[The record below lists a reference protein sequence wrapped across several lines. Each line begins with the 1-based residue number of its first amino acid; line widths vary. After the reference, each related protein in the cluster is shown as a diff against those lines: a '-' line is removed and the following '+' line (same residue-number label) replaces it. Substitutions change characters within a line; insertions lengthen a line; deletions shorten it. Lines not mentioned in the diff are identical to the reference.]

1 MPAISG
7 THLYRSLEQ
16 RMPDM
21 LTKRY
26 RSLGFEDGTFLPV
39 LNDLQAGAQKMVV
52 DVLSEVGAA
61 DLIGDAA
68 GDFPIVDIN
77 LEEDSYKVVAFGAAM
92 SYTYQQ
98 MRRENFSATFA
109 QMNTRR
115 ESVVTRAIAERHN
128 KYTAYG
134 DTRVGTTGMLNNPS
148 VGTTNSTFDLHARTT
163 ASKTFKQIFEFV
175 VDEVKTFYNASNN
188 VDMPTTWLVSTEE
201 YFQLIGTVTSED
213 GINYAPAA
221 ANLKEYLEKALS
233 VETGAPFRILHSR
246 ENLAANVAAV
256 GAGVA
261 NKNRTV
267 LYVND
272 PDVLAIHREP
282 LMMLPQEFVTTING
296 RMVFPFQAC
305 STPVMIHQTP
315 GVRYIDIINEA
326 TAAAS

>member
-1 MPAISG
+1 MADISG
-7 THLYRSLEQ
+7 THLYRALEQ
-16 RMPDM
+16 RMPEM

-68 GDFPIVDIN
+68 GDFPVVDLN

-92 SYTYQQ
+92 SYTFQQ
-98 MRRENFSATFA
+98 MRRENFAATFS
-109 QMNTRR
+109 QMNARR
-115 ESVVTRAIAERHN
+115 EQVVTRAIAERHQ

-134 DTRVGTTGMLNNPS
+134 DTRVGTTGMLNNAS
-148 VGTTNSTFDLHARTT
+148 VGSTNASFGLHASTDF
-163 ASKTFKQIFEFV
+163 AAIFDFV
-175 VDEVKTFYNASNN
+175 VDEVKTFYTSSNN

-201 YFQLIGTVTSED
+201 YFKLIGTVTNDD
-213 GINYAPAA
+213 GTNYAPAA
-221 ANLKEYLEKALS
+221 ANLKEYIERALT
-233 VETGAPFRILHSR
+233 VETGSPFRILHCR
-246 ENLAANVAAV
+246 ECLADNVAAV
-256 GAGVA
+256 GAGVT

-305 STPVMIHQTP
+305 TTPVMIHQTP
-315 GVRYIDIINEA
+315 GVRYIDI
-326 TAAAS
+326 TKAA

>member
-1 MPAISG
+1 MP
-7 THLYRSLEQ
+7 Q
-16 RMPDM
+16 M

-26 RSLGFEDGTFLPV
+26 RSLGFENGTFLPV

-52 DVLSEVGAA
+52 DVLSEVGTA

-68 GDFPIVDIN
+68 ADFPIVDLN

-98 MRRENFSATFA
+98 MRRENFAGTFA
-109 QMNTRR
+109 QMNARR
-115 ESVVTRAIAERHN
+115 ESTVTRAIAERHQ

-134 DTRVGTTGMLNNPS
+134 DTRVGTTGMLNNAS
-148 VGTTNSTFDLHARTT
+148 VSSTNSTFDLHATSS
-163 ASKTFKQIFEFV
+163 AAKTFQEIFEFV
-175 VDEVKTFYNASNN
+175 VNEVETFYTASNN

-201 YFQLIGTVTSED
+201 YFKLIGTVTSED
-213 GINYAPAA
+213 GTNYAPAA
-221 ANLKEYLEKALS
+221 ANLKEYLERALT
-233 VETGAPFRILHSR
+233 VETGTPFRILHTR
-246 ENLAANVAAV
+246 ECLAANVAAV
-256 GAGVA
+256 GAGVT

-296 RMVFPFQAC
+296 RMVYPFQAC
-305 STPVMIHQTP
+305 TTPVMIHQTP
-315 GVRYIDIINEA
+315 GVRYIDITNVA
-326 TAAAS
+326 NAASS